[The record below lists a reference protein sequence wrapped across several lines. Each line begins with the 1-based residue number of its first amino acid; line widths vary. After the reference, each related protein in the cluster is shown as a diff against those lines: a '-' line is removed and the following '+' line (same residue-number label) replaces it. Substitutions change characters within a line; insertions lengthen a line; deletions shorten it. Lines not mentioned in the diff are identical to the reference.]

1 MTPRRWLLTI
11 LSFAMAIG
19 VSVYIIAAG
28 WPEGGAALGLPWWA
42 HVAALG
48 VVGFDLVARV
58 LKVQLSARA
67 VRVPVSFGTALRT
80 SLAGDFAA
88 SITPSRSG
96 AEPAR
101 FLVLKE
107 AGYHVQSV
115 LVVIFLE
122 LLLELLSLVAITVG
136 CFVLLDHS
144 SAVVTALLAMV
155 GGMAAFVLGGGA
167 LALWLS
173 RRHGSGPAP
182 RLLVMVGVGP
192 RMWRRIQASLTHL
205 RESMES
211 LRHAERVSL
220 AAALAFST
228 LHVLSRLAILPL
240 LVYAYGDRPPL
251 APLIVWPLA
260 LLYGSAVA
268 PAPAGGGVVELSFRA
283 ALGSHIPAH
292 LIASSL
298 IWWRIYSFYAYLM
311 LGALSAGR
319 TVMRALRVDR
329 AVPTP
334 VPEDPDDELTDA
346 AARTL
351 TG

>member
-1 MTPRRWLLTI
+1 
-11 LSFAMAIG
+11 MAIG
-19 VSVYIIAAG
+19 VSVYIIASG
-28 WPEGGAALGLPWWA
+28 WPEGGAPLGLPWWA

-48 VVGFDLVARV
+48 LVGVDMVARV
-58 LKVQLSARA
+58 LKIQLSARA
-67 VRVPVSFGTALRT
+67 VGVPVAFGTALRT
-80 SLAGDFAA
+80 SLGGDFAA

-115 LVVIFLE
+115 LVVIFME
-122 LLLELLSLVAITVG
+122 LLLELISLLAITVG

-155 GGMAAFVLGGGA
+155 GGMSAFVLGGGG
-167 LALWLS
+167 LALWISL
-173 RRHGSGPAP
+173 RHGSGPAP
-182 RLLVMVGVGP
+182 RWVAAVGVRP
-192 RMWRRIQASLTHL
+192 PFWHRIQASLNHL
-205 RESMES
+205 RESMS
-211 LRHAERVSL
+211 QLRHAEPL
-220 AAALAFST
+220 AMSAALACSI
-228 LHVLSRLAILPL
+228 LHVLTRLAILPL

-283 ALGSHIPAH
+283 ALGHHIPAH
-292 LIASSL
+292 LLASSL
-298 IWWRIYSFYAYLM
+298 IWWRVYSFYVYLL

-319 TVMRALRVDR
+319 TVMRALRPDR
-329 AVPTP
+329 NGDDTAVVEGREVT
-334 VPEDPDDELTDA
+334 V
-346 AARTL
+346 
-351 TG
+351 